1 MDSTITI
8 RTADDLPV
16 KVIVP
21 RAILIAGSKVFAD
34 MLSLPQGSTGGAGE
48 DSFDVTETEKDLKP
62 FLRLLNLAHE
72 DGDPV
77 EELQVGDWPIVA
89 RLADK
94 YDAAGVLIFVMWK
107 YREFCQF
114 KGDPSRLAS
123 AFGMA
128 VSLNRKDLAQ
138 DPAFHALAW
147 GLYESDDLLGEWE
160 PQFKY
165 WLLRLKLHAFE
176 YSVQDACVTHDFANC
191 DCKKSPE
198 VYWRQAMRP
207 AMKDWRAS
215 TVARPFLD
223 HLWDQC
229 RDSEMCDRHQ
239 MEFMQAAQNVEGE
252 YRNNLPDFPL

>member
-8 RTADDLPV
+8 RTADDPPV
-16 KVIVP
+16 ELIVP

-48 DSFDVTETEKDLKP
+48 DSFD
-62 FLRLLNLAHE
+62 

-77 EELQVGDWPIVA
+77 EELQVEDWPIVA

-94 YDAAGVLIFVMWK
+94 YDAAGVVLLVLWK
-107 YREFCQF
+107 YQEFCQF
-114 KGDPSRLAS
+114 KGDPSLIAS

-128 VSLNRKDLAQ
+128 VSLNRKD
-138 DPAFHALAW
+138 PAFNALEW

-176 YSVQDACVTHDFANC
+176 YSVQDARVTHDFADC

-198 VYWRQAMRP
+198 VYWRQGMRP

-215 TVARPFLD
+215 TVARPFVE

-229 RDSEMCDRHQ
+229 RDSEMCNNHQ
-239 MEFMQAAQNVEGE
+239 MEFMRAAQNVEKE
-252 YRNNLPDFPL
+252 YRDTMPDFPL